1 MSVCVGGVGWGQ
13 QACNQVWAC
22 MPAGKY
28 VLYAALFIQHTFL
41 RNHLP
46 CLARA
51 YYHRNILEHC
61 FLCSHPMLGLP
72 CYQSPSRQCC
82 ALHFGVFV
90 EPKRALA
97 TVYSGDMPSSPPS
110 PCPLLLW
117 PCLPGNQTPGGNW
130 ENGGI
135 DLCSLQTLLFLS
147 IGVIVAWGLRDA
159 RMEPGYQAN

>member
-1 MSVCVGGVGWGQ
+1 MRNDGGARSVIPSSSAGVCVWVGWGQ

-28 VLYAALFIQHTFL
+28 VLYAALFIQNTFL

-61 FLCSHPMLGLP
+61 FLCSHPMPGLP
-72 CYQSPSRQCC
+72 CHQSPSRQCC

-97 TVYSGDMPSSPPS
+97 TVYSGDMSVLITKPLCVSAEDQGFSQELALPSSVVA
-110 PCPLLLW
+110 
-117 PCLPGNQTPGGNW
+117 LPAW
-130 ENGGI
+130 EPDPWRQLGKWWN
-135 DLCSLQTLLFLS
+135 
-147 IGVIVAWGLRDA
+147 
-159 RMEPGYQAN
+159 